1 MSRHYP
7 LAVRFVPALLISILI
22 PSNAA
27 RGALVQATPVPLW
40 DVFPRNTQGENGIF
54 LQRRDAGTSNYV
66 DLVYTKDFQWMT
78 PDVQF
83 GVPAVF
89 RDPAPLIFAHPAAV
103 NGTGFDR
110 DAVMSVQLDGSAFPA
125 VHVTGGTTTG
135 AAKTVG
141 FYIYIGADNWN
152 APIFE
157 SGPGQAIDLTIAYA
171 PGDRL
176 YFATKAIGTDVNAWA
191 KWDNV
196 QITGVPEPAA
206 GMCGVMTTALACARC
221 FPRRQRPCPK
231 RQNV

>member
-1 MSRHYP
+1 MARTT
-7 LAVRFVPALLISILI
+7 LAGVVFVPALLVSLLIST
-22 PSNAA
+22 PAA
-27 RGALVQATPVPLW
+27 PGALVQATPVELW
-40 DVFPRNTQGENGIF
+40 DVFPRNTQGDNGIY

-66 DLVYTKDFQWMT
+66 DLVNTKDFQWTT
-78 PDVQF
+78 PDVEF

-110 DAVMSVQLDGSAFPA
+110 DAVMSVQLDGGTFPA
-125 VHVTGGTTTG
+125 VHITGNTTTG

-141 FYIYIGADNWN
+141 FYIYMGADNWN
-152 APIFE
+152 APLFE
-157 SGPGQAIDLTIAYA
+157 SGPGQSIDLTIPYT

-196 QITGVPEPAA
+196 QITGVPEPTA
-206 GMCGVMTTALACARC
+206 GLSVVVVAMVCVAARC
-221 FPRRQRPCPK
+221 RSVQ
-231 RQNV
+231 